1 MTKQEQKDKAYAEY
15 RAIEGLAY
23 KKYQSIEEPA
33 YKKYQSI
40 EEPAF
45 KEFKAIEEPAYKEY
59 QAIEKQAFKE
69 YQSKCNEIDE
79 LDIKII
85 DGWNDVSYMIIRNK
99 ALEMMNKSVKEVT
112 KFVEEISKQGD
123 NAKFINTL
131 IALEIKKFTNN
142 NK

>member
-15 RAIEGLAY
+15 KAI
-23 KKYQSIEEPA
+23 Q
-33 YKKYQSI
+33 
-40 EEPAF
+40 EPAF
-45 KEFKAIEEPAYKEY
+45 KEYRAIQGPALKEY
-59 QAIEKQAFKE
+59 KA
-69 YQSKCNEIDE
+69 KCNEIDE

>member
-33 YKKYQSI
+33 YKKYR
-40 EEPAF
+40 
-45 KEFKAIEEPAYKEY
+45 AIKEPAY
-59 QAIEKQAFKE
+59 KE